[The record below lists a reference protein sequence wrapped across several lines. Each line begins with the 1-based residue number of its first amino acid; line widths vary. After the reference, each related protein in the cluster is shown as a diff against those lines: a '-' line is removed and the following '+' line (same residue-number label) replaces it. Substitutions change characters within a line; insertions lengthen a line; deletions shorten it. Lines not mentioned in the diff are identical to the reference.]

1 MKKIIISISVVVSVI
16 IMSLILAF
24 VLINR
29 KTEIR
34 FRYVYSYSKYIDLG
48 SYQVKDFEYN
58 QFIPEATFKVKS
70 ANDFYNNFIK
80 TNPGYIE
87 ELDLDIDEYFAYG
100 FLKVEDE
107 FVKYIIHKDNS
118 VELIEFIAKWR
129 IREEEIN
136 DYYAKLYDFHSYS
149 CYMVGPMNIN
159 ITYNRLNTEDEEWEY
174 YNSIR
179 DKYITYE
186 LLLKIY
192 SYLPSESYK
201 IDGNTIYLKG
211 WKYGSSYIDEHGDVH
226 NNNDDDVLYYTDMYL
241 IKITNIDGELVVEN
255 ADK

>member
-1 MKKIIISISVVVSVI
+1 MKKILISISVIVCVVI
-16 IMSLILAF
+16 TSLVLAF
-24 VLINR
+24 TLINR
-29 KTEIR
+29 KTEIK
-34 FRYVYSYSKYIDLG
+34 FRYVYSYTKYIDLG

-70 ANDFYNNFIK
+70 ANDFYNDFIK

-100 FLKVEDE
+100 FLKVDNE
-107 FVKYIIHKDNS
+107 FIKYIIHKDNS
-118 VELIEFIAKWR
+118 VELIEFIARWGIDK
-129 IREEEIN
+129 ENLN
-136 DYYAKLYDFHSYS
+136 DYYTGIFDSYT
-149 CYMVGPMNIN
+149 CHYNIVGPMNIN
-159 ITYNRLNTEDEEWEY
+159 ITYERLNTEDKEWEH

-179 DKYITYE
+179 DKYITYD

-211 WKYGSSYIDEHGDVH
+211 WKYGSAYIDEYGGVQF
-226 NNNDDDVLYYTDMYL
+226 NNDDDILYYTDMYL
-241 IKITNIDGELVVEN
+241 IKIINKDGELVVEN